1 MGFFLL
7 PLRTLDNAMNKYLSL
22 VKFSHTIFAL
32 PFALLGF
39 FLGIQSD
46 EHVFTWQIFVAVLLC
61 MIFVRSAAM
70 AFNRYI
76 DRDID
81 AINPRTVTRE
91 IPAGVISAQSAL
103 FFTILNVVL
112 FIITCYFINT
122 LCFYLSPIAVL
133 ITLGYS
139 YTKRF
144 TYLCHVIL
152 GMGLA
157 LAPVG
162 AYVAVTG
169 MFSLVPVLYGFAV
182 LFWVSGFDIIY
193 ALQDDEFDRSHK
205 LHSIPADLGR
215 DKGLMLSSLFHVISA
230 VLILANAYLLY
241 SSGEPFSYIVWIAA
255 IVFLGSLYYQ
265 HRLVSTTDLSKVNQA
280 FFMTNGIASLVF
292 GALMIIEMVF

>member
-1 MGFFLL
+1 
-7 PLRTLDNAMNKYLSL
+7 MNKYLSL

-39 FLGIQSD
+39 FLGIQGD
-46 EHVFTWQIFVAVLLC
+46 DHVFTWRIFIGVLLC
-61 MIFVRSAAM
+61 MVFVRSAAM

-81 AINPRTVTRE
+81 SINPRTVSRE

-122 LCFYLSPIAVL
+122 LCFFLSPIAVL

-169 MFSLVPVLYGFAV
+169 MFSLVPILYGFAV
-182 LFWVSGFDIIY
+182 LFWVAGFDIIY
-193 ALQDDEFDRSHK
+193 ALQDDDFDRNHN

-215 DKGLMLSSLFHVISA
+215 DKGLMLSSAFHVISA
-230 VLILANAYLLY
+230 LLIIANAYLLFE
-241 SSGEPFSYIVWIAA
+241 SSDTFYILVWVAA
-255 IVFLGSLYYQ
+255 LIFVGSLYYQ

-280 FFMTNGIASLVF
+280 FFLTNGIASLVF
-292 GALMIIEMVF
+292 GAIMIVEMFV